1 MGPST
6 VPNLHETTLRFSKN
20 VVDHFTDLLTRY
32 LDSSIYVYR
41 TGIEPLR
48 TTVPLTHLLGD

>member
-1 MGPST
+1 MGLTT
-6 VPNLHETTLRFSKN
+6 VPNLHETTRRFSKN

-41 TGIEPLR
+41 TGIERYILS
-48 TTVPLTHLLGD
+48 LCGQQ